1 MDDII
6 IESNS
11 TLNKQFVET
20 ILKEYIE
27 DKTGKTV
34 QKITAKIKDN
44 EFMGF
49 SVLYSNQISEQP
61 TINNR
66 EKPKKPIKID
76 TTFKEWVI
84 D

>member
-11 TLNKQFVET
+11 NLNKQFVET

-49 SVLYSNQISEQP
+49 SVLY
-61 TINNR
+61 NNEIPEVPILNNH

-76 TTFKEWVI
+76 TTFRPWVI
-84 D
+84 E